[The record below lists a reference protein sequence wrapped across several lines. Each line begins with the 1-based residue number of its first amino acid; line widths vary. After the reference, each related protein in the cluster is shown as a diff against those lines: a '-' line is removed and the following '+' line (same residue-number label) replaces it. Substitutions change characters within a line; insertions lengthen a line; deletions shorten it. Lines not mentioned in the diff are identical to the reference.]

1 METNPRQAK
10 VTMQDVANHVGV
22 SRTTVSFVLNGGTG
36 NGIPEETR
44 DRVHQAVSE
53 LGYRPNAGARA
64 LASKQTKLYGLI
76 TEIVIAPYAA
86 NIVRGAEE
94 QAARE
99 GKTLLIASTDGS
111 NDADRRAIETMLE
124 HRVEGLIYATSW
136 HRGVRLPAVA
146 EEVPTVL
153 VHCFDEATK
162 LHSVIPDEAQGGYV
176 ATMRLIG
183 AGHDRI
189 GLINLDPVIP
199 AAIGRRAGYVRALEQ
214 AGIGLD
220 ESLVI
225 NEDGEADQGYRAAV
239 ALLDGSRPPTAIFC
253 ATDRMAM
260 GAYDAIKERG
270 LRIGDDISVVGFD
283 NQEVI
288 ANYLRPSLTTVAL
301 PFQQMGATGVAMLA
315 KLAANRD
322 LAPLQRI
329 VECPLVERTSVRL
342 PVAAS

>member
-1 METNPRQAK
+1 
-10 VTMQDVANHVGV
+10 
-22 SRTTVSFVLNGGTG
+22 
-36 NGIPEETR
+36 
-44 DRVHQAVSE
+44 
-53 LGYRPNAGARA
+53 
-64 LASKQTKLYGLI
+64 
-76 TEIVIAPYAA
+76 
-86 NIVRGAEE
+86 
-94 QAARE
+94 
-99 GKTLLIASTDGS
+99 
-111 NDADRRAIETMLE
+111 MLE

-153 VHCFDEATK
+153 VHCFDEANK

-176 ATMRLIG
+176 ATMRLIR

-189 GLINLDPVIP
+189 GFINLDPVIP
-199 AAIGRRAGYVRALEQ
+199 AAIGRRAGYVRALDQ

-239 ALLDGSRPPTAIFC
+239 ALLDGTRPPTAIFC

-283 NQEVI
+283 NQEII

-301 PFQQMGATGVAMLA
+301 PFQQMGATGVSMLA

-322 LAPLQRI
+322 LEPLQRV

-342 PVAAS
+342 PVAAF

>member
-44 DRVHQAVSE
+44 DRVHQAVTE

-64 LASKQTKLYGLI
+64 LASKHTKLYGLI
-76 TEIVIAPYAA
+76 TEIVTAPYAA

-94 QAARE
+94 QAAQQ

-111 NDADRRAIETMLE
+111 SDADRRAIETMLE

-153 VHCFDEATK
+153 VHCFDEAAK

-176 ATMRLIG
+176 ATMRLIR

-189 GLINLDPVIP
+189 GFINLDPVIP
-199 AAIGRRAGYVRALEQ
+199 AAIGRRAGYVQALEQ

-225 NEDGEADQGYRAAV
+225 NEDGEADQGYRAA
-239 ALLDGSRPPTAIFC
+239 ALLLDGTRPPTAIFC

-283 NQEVI
+283 NQEII

-301 PFQQMGATGVAMLA
+301 PFQQMGAIGVAMLA

-342 PVAAS
+342 PVPAS